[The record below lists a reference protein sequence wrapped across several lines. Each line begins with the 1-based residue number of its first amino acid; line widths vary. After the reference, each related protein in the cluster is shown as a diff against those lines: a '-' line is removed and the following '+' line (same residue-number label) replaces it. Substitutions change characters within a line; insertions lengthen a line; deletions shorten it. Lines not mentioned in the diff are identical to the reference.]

1 MSFKRVP
8 AGDAVTW
15 ISEAIRLVF
24 ANPAPFLLMGLALS
38 VIGLVPILGG
48 LVLLVA
54 GPTFYAG
61 IASAARSQDQRGSAD
76 FNQLLSGFQAEGKI
90 GSLLALCLPQV
101 ATGIIAIMV
110 VIVLAIVLG
119 AAAMMTS
126 AAPDPNAGLVALIGF
141 GGVATL
147 VVVLIPIGVIAAA
160 LVFFAIPRVMFD
172 GVPAFTAMRESAQAA
187 LANIGAFLIAL
198 LAVVGAYIVAML
210 ILSIISQVLAGLVV
224 GILFAPIFGSL
235 TYVGW
240 REVFGENAQD
250 SAEQSGSAPPP
261 PPSTPNNPPP
271 NIEA

>member
-48 LVLLVA
+48 LVMLVA
-54 GPTFYAG
+54 GPAFYAG
-61 IASAARSQDQRGSAD
+61 IASAARTQDQGGSAD

-101 ATGIIAIMV
+101 AVIVIAIMV
-110 VIVLAIVLG
+110 GIVLAIVLG
-119 AAAMMTS
+119 AAAVVS
-126 AAPDPNAGLVALIGF
+126 SGNVDPNAGLVALIGF
-141 GGVATL
+141 GGVATM
-147 VVVLIPIGVIAAA
+147 VVVLLPVALIAAA

-172 GVPAFTAMRESAQAA
+172 GVPAFAAMRESAQAA
-187 LANIGAFLIAL
+187 LANVGAFLITL
-198 LAVVGAYIVAML
+198 FAVIGAYVVAVL
-210 ILSIISQVLAGLVV
+210 ILSVISSVLAGLVV
-224 GILFAPIFGSL
+224 GIVFAPIFGSL
-235 TYVGW
+235 TYVAW
-240 REVFGENAQD
+240 REVFGDSGEDSSAQ
-250 SAEQSGSAPPP
+250 QGSSPPP
-261 PPSTPNNPPP
+261 PPATPNNPPP